1 MAQLTLFE
9 TTDTVLVNDERGRIS
24 YTARVVDVDTS
35 RVWFAELRTAV
46 TWRSER
52 RLMYDRE
59 VDVPR
64 LMASSRLDE
73 SKVAVPEPIREI
85 ARRVIERLDLPFNS
99 VGLNFY

>member
-9 TTDTVLVNDERGRIS
+9 TTDTVLADDGRGRIT

-35 RVWFAELRTAV
+35 REWFEKLRTAI

-52 RLMYDRE
+52 RMMYERE

-64 LMASSRLDE
+64 GWKALRSASQSQR
-73 SKVAVPEPIREI
+73 
-85 ARRVIERLDLPFNS
+85 
-99 VGLNFY
+99 G